1 MQWLDADSGKFSG
14 PGQML
19 EICAPVTF
27 FSIVQFVVK
36 FSQNHDF

>member
-1 MQWLDADSGKFSG
+1 MQWLNADSGIFSG

-19 EICAPVTF
+19 KVCAPVTF
-27 FSIVQFVVK
+27 FSIVQYVAE